1 MKVDLDGKIALV
13 TGAGTGIGKA
23 CAETLA
29 ENGATVVF
37 SDRDTSR
44 VAAAAEGK
52 GDWIALDVSDRSA
65 IETGVAEVLTRHGRI
80 DILVNNAGIGVKAE
94 DRKTIDEFPIEAWDN
109 ILAIDLTGLFLVSR
123 AVTAAMKA
131 QKSGAVVN
139 IASTTG
145 IAPMR
150 LQSPYIAAKAAVIN
164 LTKGMA
170 LELATDGIRVN
181 AVAPGSTATETWHQ
195 WMQDPLSKSSGLH
208 ERQMATIPMKRPG
221 TPQEMAQGV
230 AFLASSAAS
239 YITGHTLVVDGGWTA
254 GYARDW

>member
-1 MKVDLDGKIALV
+1 MKFDLEGKIALV
-13 TGAGTGIGKA
+13 TGAADGIGKA

-29 ENGATVVF
+29 ESGATVVF
-37 SDRDTSR
+37 SDRDVEKV
-44 VAAAAEGK
+44 VATAEGK
-52 GDWIALDVSDRSA
+52 GDWIAMDVADREA
-65 IETGVAEVLTRHGRI
+65 IESGVAEVMERHGRI

-94 DRKTIDEFPIEAWDN
+94 DRKTIDAFPVQAWDD

-123 AVTAAMKA
+123 AVTGGMKA

-170 LELATDGIRVN
+170 LELALEGIRVN
-181 AVAPGSTATETWHQ
+181 AVAPGSTATEAWHR
-195 WMQDPLSKSSGLH
+195 WMQDPASKASGLH
-208 ERQMATIPMKRPG
+208 ESQMATIPMKRPG
-221 TPQEMAQGV
+221 TPREMAQGV
-230 AFLASSAAS
+230 AFLASPAAS
-239 YITGHTLVVDGGWTA
+239 YITGHTLVIDGGWTA